1 MPAPYACKHE
11 GLVYLSGWARS
22 CGAEVPFAYLRDG
35 MRPDRT
41 ISFVVGA
48 LSGKKPNTLSTWAHA
63 VKCFVDSRGRIYLA
77 PEATFPLTGNDIDK
91 KASLA
96 VSVPAGTGTPEA
108 VDVCLAGITFAPA
121 SAQACPSN

>member
-1 MPAPYACKHE
+1 MN
-11 GLVYLSGWARS
+11 R
-22 CGAEVPFAYLRDG
+22 
-35 MRPDRT
+35 DRT
-41 ISFVVGA
+41 ISFVVAA
-48 LSGKKPNTLSTWAHA
+48 LPGDKRTAKWQDAHA

-121 SAQACPSN
+121 SAQACPSNRFAYVHFFFAFSFPIQQQIP